1 MTMPFTRGQF
11 LDVFVVYNAAIW
23 PAQIAAL
30 CLGLVAVG
38 QVFLK
43 PVQATRSIF
52 AILVI
57 LWLVNAI
64 AYHAFF
70 FSRINPAAWLFAGA
84 FLLQAIVFASASAR
98 PESMSFHIHRDPRTA
113 CGLAAIG
120 YALLIYPLLGQ
131 WAGHGFMGGPMF
143 GVAPCPTTIFT
154 IGILLLAR
162 GRSVLALSVIPILWS
177 LIGFAAAVQ
186 LGIPEDLGLPLAG
199 LVLAVILA
207 IEAAPANRLPT
218 S

>member
-1 MTMPFTRGQF
+1 MTMPFTREQF
-11 LDVFVVYNAAIW
+11 LDVFFAYNAAIW
-23 PAQIAAL
+23 PAQIAAF
-30 CLGLVAVG
+30 CLGLVTVSL
-38 QVFLK
+38 VFLK
-43 PVQATRSIF
+43 PAQATRGIF
-52 AILVI
+52 AILAI

-64 AYHAFF
+64 GYHAFF
-70 FSRINPAAWLFAGA
+70 FSRINPAAWLFAGS
-84 FLLQAIVFASASAR
+84 FLLQAMMFAAAAAR
-98 PESMSFHIHRDPRTA
+98 PEIMSFQIHRDLRTA

-131 WAGHGFMGGPMF
+131 WAGLGFMGGPMF

-154 IGILLLAR
+154 IGLLLLAR

-199 LVLAVILA
+199 LVLAIVLMNKA
-207 IEAAPANRLPT
+207 ETAHRLPI

>member
-1 MTMPFTRGQF
+1 MTMPFTLEQF
-11 LDVFVVYNAAIW
+11 LDVFVAYNAAIW

-30 CLGLVAVG
+30 CLGLITVG
-38 QVFLK
+38 LVFLK
-43 PVQATRSIF
+43 PLQATRSIF
-52 AILVI
+52 TILAI

-64 AYHAFF
+64 GYHAFF

-84 FLLQAIVFASASAR
+84 FLLQAMVFAAAAAR
-98 PESMSFHIHRDPRTA
+98 PKIVSFQIHRDLRTA

-120 YALLIYPLLGQ
+120 YALLIYPLFGQ

-177 LIGFAAAVQ
+177 LIGLAAAVQ

-199 LVLAVILA
+199 FVLAVILA
-207 IEAAPANRLPT
+207 IEAAPAHRLPT